1 MEFIVKAASGFMNLF
16 TLGGQ
21 QFMDWVTGIVP
32 TITVLLI
39 LMNAIIALAGQKRV
53 DALARVCTSNPV
65 LRYAVLPWVSAFML
79 GNPMA
84 LSMGKF
90 MPEFYKPC
98 YYASVTYHC
107 HTNSGIFPHIN
118 ASEIFIYLGIANGI
132 TQLGF
137 DTTPLAIRY
146 LLVGFVCNFI
156 SGWATEFTTKLV
168 EKQQGVK
175 LSRELQPTNC

>member
-53 DALARVCTSNPV
+53 DTLARVCTSNPV

-98 YYASVTYHC
+98 YYASATYHC

-132 TQLGF
+132 TQLGL

-146 LLVGFVCNFI
+146 LLVGLVCNII
-156 SGWATEFTTKLV
+156 SGWSTELTTKFV

-175 LSRELQPTNC
+175 LSRELQPN

>member
-1 MEFIVKAASGFMNLF
+1 MNTIVNLASGFMNLF
-16 TLGGQ
+16 TLGGE
-21 QFMDWVTGIVP
+21 QFMSWVVGIVP
-32 TITVLLI
+32 TITVLLV
-39 LMNAIIALAGQKRV
+39 LMNAIIALAGQDRINT
-53 DALARVCTSNPV
+53 LARVCTSNPI
-65 LRYAVLPWVSAFML
+65 LRYAVLPWASAFML

-98 YYASVTYHC
+98 YYASATYHC

-132 TQLGF
+132 TALGL

-146 LLVGFVCNFI
+146 LLVGIVCNFI
-156 SGWATEFTTKLV
+156 SGWATEFTTKMV

-175 LSRELQPTNC
+175 LSRELKTAV